1 MRGSETMSESKE
13 LANKE
18 LARQVVDLVGGSSN
32 IQNVSHCMTRLRL
45 KLKDD
50 SKADTKS
57 IEALRG
63 VIQVVNANGQY

>member
-1 MRGSETMSESKE
+1 MSESKE

>member
-1 MRGSETMSESKE
+1 
-13 LANKE
+13 
-18 LARQVVDLVGGSSN
+18 
-32 IQNVSHCMTRLRL
+32 MTRLRL